1 MICQENEGDFDMLM
15 ETPKV
20 LSDYKIACN
29 SHDVNKIVS
38 FFAGDCVLE
47 DVARGI
53 VKHGKK
59 EVTDSFNSM
68 FVEFPDLKY
77 ELMTVYGVGN
87 WGCVECVMSG
97 THGTK
102 PFSFRAASIFQL
114 SNGEII
120 HESSYWNVMTYL
132 QQVGLMPKQSK

>member
-1 MICQENEGDFDMLM
+1 V

-38 FFAGDCVLE
+38 FFSDDCVLE
-47 DVARGI
+47 DATRGI

-68 FVEFPDLKY
+68 FSEFPDLKY
-77 ELMTVYGVGN
+77 ELMTVYGVGD
-87 WGCVECVMSG
+87 WGCIEYMMSG
-97 THGTK
+97 TQVSK

-114 SNGEII
+114 SKGKIV

-132 QQVGLMPKQSK
+132 QQVGLMPRQSK

>member
-1 MICQENEGDFDMLM
+1 MVV

-38 FFAGDCVLE
+38 FFADDCVLE

-77 ELMTVYGVGN
+77 ELRLFTESAIGDVYSVP
-87 WGCVECVMSG
+87 CLVLMALS
-97 THGTK
+97 HF
-102 PFSFRAASIFQL
+102 PFVQL
-114 SNGEII
+114 QFFN
-120 HESSYWNVMTYL
+120 
-132 QQVGLMPKQSK
+132 